1 MVCIRFAV
9 FFMTDFT
16 LRLIGAGCRAALMS
30 VRMDDRAGGE
40 LFSATLAI
48 RVTGIT
54 VFDATLRL
62 GVPNF
67 RTAYMICGA
76 EFTISTAAD
85 FANRLLAAGRR
96 ATGVNCFRICRITA

>member
-1 MVCIRFAV
+1 
-9 FFMTDFT
+9 
-16 LRLIGAGCRAALMS
+16 MS

-96 ATGVNCFRICRITA
+96 AAGVNCFRICRITA

>member
-1 MVCIRFAV
+1 
-9 FFMTDFT
+9 
-16 LRLIGAGCRAALMS
+16 MS
-30 VRMDDRAGGE
+30 VRIDYRAGGE

-54 VFDATLRL
+54 VFGATLRL

-67 RTAYMICGA
+67 RTADMICGS
-76 EFTISTAAD
+76 EFTISTVAD

-96 ATGVNCFRICRITA
+96 AAGVTCFCICRITA

>member
-1 MVCIRFAV
+1 MIGVRFAV

-16 LRLIGAGCRAALMS
+16 LRLIGAGRRAALMS

-54 VFDATLRL
+54 VFGAGFILDI
-62 GVPNF
+62 PNF
-67 RTAYMICGA
+67 RTTDMICGA
-76 EFTISTAAD
+76 EFTISTVAD